1 MCKSARPQRRVLFFT
16 LFAAS
21 IFCFWAGILPAQ
33 TGFVFSEHK
42 SRVDI
47 PFDFSNNFMLIH
59 LRINHLLP
67 ITFLFDT
74 GAESNI
80 LTRRDMSDLLQMSY
94 TRRYKMQGADL
105 GDTLVAYLTRDV
117 RLDLSQEVGAPH
129 EDLLVLEEDYF
140 RFEQYTGVPVY
151 GILSAVPMSGYLIEI
166 DYARQR
172 LRLHRPASYD
182 PAVHG
187 FTAIPIEMHRN
198 KPYAMFKVSVAP
210 DSTVLAKLLLDTGA
224 ALPLLLFHNTHPLL
238 APPGQTIPSQI
249 AMGIGGYLEGYT
261 GRVARV
267 DIGAFTQ
274 ENVVA
279 YFQEIDSLHRVEN
292 LHGRHGLIG
301 NLFFRHFKVIFDY
314 PNKTMWLKPAKNYA
328 DGYQFDRSG
337 MYLMSTGAAEGALL
351 VQFVV
356 PGSPAQEAGIRRG
369 DQLLKA
375 GTLSGNPENLAAINL
390 KLQKRAGKT
399 VHLRLFRDGQVLEK
413 KIVLRDLL

>member
-1 MCKSARPQRRVLFFT
+1 MCITARLQPRSSVFKLFS
-16 LFAAS
+16 AS
-21 IFCFWAGILPAQ
+21 IFCCLAGFLPAQ

-59 LRINHLLP
+59 LRLNRLLP
-67 ITFLFDT
+67 VTFLFDT
-74 GAESNI
+74 GAESSI
-80 LTRRDMSDLLQMSY
+80 LTRRELSDFLQVSY
-94 TRRYKMQGADL
+94 ARRFKLQGADL

-117 RLDLSQEVGAPH
+117 RVDLTDQVGAPS

-166 DYARQR
+166 NYARQR
-172 LRLHRPASYD
+172 LRLHRPDMYA
-182 PAVHG
+182 PAAHG

-198 KPYAMFKVSVAP
+198 KPYAVFNIAVVP
-210 DSTVLAKLLLDTGA
+210 DSTVLVKLLLDTGA
-224 ALPLLLFHNTHPLL
+224 TLPLLLFHNTHPLL
-238 APPGQTIPSQI
+238 LPPSHTVPSQI

-314 PNKTMWLKPAKNYA
+314 PNQILWLKPAKNYA
-328 DGYQFDRSG
+328 DGYAFDRSG
-337 MYLMSTGAAEGALL
+337 MYLMSTGEPDGVLL
-351 VQFVV
+351 VQYVV

-369 DQLLKA
+369 DQLLTA
-375 GTLSGNPENLAAINL
+375 GALPGKPENLAAINL
-390 KLQKRAGKT
+390 KLQKKAGKKIR
-399 VHLRLFRDGQVLEK
+399 LRLLRDGQVMEQN
-413 KIVLRDLL
+413 IVLRNLL

>member
-1 MCKSARPQRRVLFFT
+1 
-16 LFAAS
+16 
-21 IFCFWAGILPAQ
+21 
-33 TGFVFSEHK
+33 
-42 SRVDI
+42 
-47 PFDFSNNFMLIH
+47 
-59 LRINHLLP
+59 
-67 ITFLFDT
+67 
-74 GAESNI
+74 
-80 LTRRDMSDLLQMSY
+80 
-94 TRRYKMQGADL
+94 
-105 GDTLVAYLTRDV
+105 
-117 RLDLSQEVGAPH
+117 
-129 EDLLVLEEDYF
+129 
-140 RFEQYTGVPVY
+140 
-151 GILSAVPMSGYLIEI
+151 
-166 DYARQR
+166 
-172 LRLHRPASYD
+172 
-182 PAVHG
+182 
-187 FTAIPIEMHRN
+187 
-198 KPYAMFKVSVAP
+198 MFKVSVAP

-375 GTLSGNPENLAAINL
+375 GALAGKPENLAAINL

>member
-1 MCKSARPQRRVLFFT
+1 M
-16 LFAAS
+16 
-21 IFCFWAGILPAQ
+21 AGRLPAQ
-33 TGFVFSEHK
+33 TGFVFPEHK

-59 LRINHLLP
+59 LRLNRLLP
-67 ITFLFDT
+67 ATFLFDT
-74 GAESNI
+74 GAESSI
-80 LTRRDMSDLLQMSY
+80 LTRRELSDFLQVPY
-94 TRRYKMQGADL
+94 ARRFKLQGADL

-117 RLDLSQEVGAPH
+117 RLDLTDQTGAPS

-166 DYARQR
+166 DYARRR
-172 LRLHRPASYD
+172 LRLHRPDTYA
-182 PAVHG
+182 PAAHG

-198 KPYAMFKVSVAP
+198 KPYAIFTVAVVP
-210 DSTVLAKLLLDTGA
+210 DSTVLVKLLLDTGA

-238 APPGQTIPSQI
+238 APPSQTVPSQI

-261 GRVARV
+261 GRVARIDLGV
-267 DIGAFTQ
+267 FKQ

-279 YFQEIDSLHRVEN
+279 YFQEIDSLHRIEN
-292 LHGRHGLIG
+292 LNKRHGLIG

-314 PNKTMWLKPAKNYA
+314 PNQTMWLKPAKNYA
-328 DGYQFDRSG
+328 DGYAFDRSG
-337 MYLMSTGAAEGALL
+337 MYLMITGEPNGALL
-351 VQFVV
+351 VQYVV
-356 PGSPAQEAGIRRG
+356 PCSPAQEADIRRG

-375 GTLSGNPENLAAINL
+375 GALPGKPENLAAINL
-390 KLQKRAGKT
+390 KLQKKAGHKIK
-399 VHLRLFRDGQVLEK
+399 LRLFRDGQVMEK